1 MSSTLPQAQLD
12 HLIIAAASLDA
23 GVQWCERTLGVT
35 PGPGGKHPLM
45 GTHNRL
51 LSLVSPDFPTAYLE
65 IIAIDSEADKAMKP
79 PARRWF
85 YLDSVDLQRSLAAD
99 GPRLIHAV
107 VNTPSAAA
115 GVQALAALGLKRG
128 PLIEASRR
136 SPTGLL
142 AWQITVRSDGQ
153 RLLSGTLPTLI
164 EWAGPHPTQSMPPSG
179 ITLQSLR
186 ASHPQA
192 ALLAQAQ
199 RAIGWAQMAVT
210 EGAANLVATLHTPR
224 GLVTLASQGL

>member
-1 MSSTLPQAQLD
+1 MTLAAPAQLD
-12 HLIIAAASLDA
+12 HLVIAATSLDA

-35 PGPGGKHPLM
+35 PGPGGQHPLM

-65 IIAIDSEADKAMKP
+65 IIAIDSEADKATKTR
-79 PARRWF
+79 ASRWF
-85 YLDSVDLQRSLAAD
+85 DLDCADLQQSLAAH

-115 GVQALAALGLKRG
+115 GVQALAALGLDRG
-128 PLIEASRR
+128 PLIEASRMT
-136 SPTGLL
+136 PTGLL
-142 AWQITVRSDGQ
+142 AWKITVRDDGQ
-153 RLLSGTLPTLI
+153 RLLQGTLPTLI
-164 EWAGPHPTQSMPPSG
+164 EWEGQHPTRAMPASG
-179 ITLQSLR
+179 VTLQSLR

-192 ALLAQAQ
+192 ALLAQAHH
-199 RAIGWAQMAVT
+199 AIGFTQMALT

-224 GLVTLASQGL
+224 GRVTLESQGL